1 MNYRH
6 KKHFTVAEAIQ
17 SLYQHYALIE
27 KMQKLSQ
34 HLMEAGNDLDDKSP
48 NLAGSDKEDLL
59 QEFGQLMEVITKIEA
74 EGILIAD
81 FKQGIVDFPHIRSNG
96 EEVYLCFKL
105 GEDFLSYWH
114 TLNGGF
120 ANRQSLD
127 QL

>member
-1 MNYRH
+1 MNYQH
-6 KKHFTVAEAIQ
+6 KKHFKVAEAIQ
-17 SLYQHYALIE
+17 SLYQNYALIE

-34 HLMEAGNDLDDKSP
+34 YVMAAGNELNEKLP
-48 NLAGSDKEDLL
+48 NLAGSDKEDLW
-59 QEFGQLMEVITKIEA
+59 QEFRSLMDVIAKIEA

-105 GEDFLSYWH
+105 GEEFLSYWH